1 MEDNKDSNE
10 DINKEDNSYNLDKI
24 DGINW
29 DQIWQI
35 PDGLNGPN
43 SYIYPFYISTGSIQN
58 SDQMDNFINETF
70 EVSNINSSSLL
81 EELFSAIEDAI
92 DADFQNEYLNSK
104 VKDLYFKMNPE
115 E

>member
-1 MEDNKDSNE
+1 MKDKNE
-10 DINKEDNSYNLDKI
+10 ENKEENSHNLEKI
-24 DGINW
+24 EGINW

-43 SYIYPFYISTGSIQN
+43 SYIYPFYINSNNIQN
-58 SDQMDNFINETF
+58 SDQMENFVNETF
-70 EVSNINSSSLL
+70 DFSKNSSSLL
-81 EELFSAIEDAI
+81 DDLFSAIEDAI

-104 VKDLYFKMNPE
+104 IKDIYFRINPE

>member
-1 MEDNKDSNE
+1 MNDKNE
-10 DINKEDNSYNLDKI
+10 ENKEENIHKADKI
-24 DGINW
+24 EGINW

-43 SYIYPFYISTGSIQN
+43 SYIYPFYINCDNIQN
-58 SDQMDNFINETF
+58 LNQIENLINESF
-70 EVSNINSSSLL
+70 DSNESSSYLL

-104 VKDLYFKMNPE
+104 IKDIYFKINPE